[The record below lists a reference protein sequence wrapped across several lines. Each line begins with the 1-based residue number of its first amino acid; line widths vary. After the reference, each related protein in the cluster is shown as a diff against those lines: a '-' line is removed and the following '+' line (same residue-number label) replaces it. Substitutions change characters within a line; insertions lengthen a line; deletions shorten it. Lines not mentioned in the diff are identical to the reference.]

1 MDVRAG
7 ISPGLR
13 AAADGLGAAL
23 ARTELIV
30 AFKQAQTRLDVDEHA
45 HALLDR
51 MAEADADAGRKQAQ
65 GTLTQADIDHVRD
78 IHREASLDP
87 SIQGFVGAHR
97 AAAAYLPGVNTLLS
111 ELLGWDFAAMAAVPA
126 SC

>member
-1 MDVRAG
+1 MDAQG
-7 ISPGLR
+7 TIPLELR
-13 AAADGLGAAL
+13 AAADALGAAL

-87 SIQGFVGAHR
+87 SIMGFVGAHQ
-97 AAAAYLPGVNTLLS
+97 AAAAYLPEVNTLLG
-111 ELLGWDFAAMAAVPA
+111 ELLGWDFAAMAAVRA